1 MATTVTPPSVIKV
14 QVGSQ
19 QSGAVSTINQARS
32 AIKDSSDFF
41 LGTPQEGDVLVYHTS
56 NGNFTLASI
65 SASSKVSRTGDT
77 MTGSLILSG
86 AGTDLKFSSGS
97 SLVGN
102 EANNLIKITANANN
116 DITGVAV
123 QSNDGGVAQ
132 VYSNGRVEIIT
143 DTGAAGALW
152 TFNRNGSLT
161 FPNGTIQ
168 TTAFTGYAT
177 DNTAR
182 TTANSAYTQANTANT
197 VAVSS
202 YAQANAATIIAQ
214 AAYAQANSGAGSAF
228 TQAAFNQA
236 NTANTVAISGYLQA
250 NTATT
255 IGQAAFARAN
265 SEIIGTAAYVQA
277 NTATTIG
284 QSAYVQAN
292 TSNTV
297 AIEAYVQANTATIIG
312 QAAFARANS
321 EIIGTAAY
329 VQANTSNTVAIAAY
343 VQANVATIIGQ
354 AAYVQANTATT
365 IGQAAYI
372 QANTSNTVAIASYVQ
387 ANTATIIGQAAYAAA
402 NTKLPLS
409 GGTIAGSL
417 VIQNNLT
424 VQGNVSYT
432 GNVTSISVTGN
443 TGQFFGYASN
453 GFNALYAGIP
463 TGYFLEPQ
471 ISFQISSNYNG
482 YSGLNMQNINTG
494 ANASSDLFITADNG
508 TVNDGFLDLG
518 FSSSTYAYPGYTLI
532 GKNDGYLF
540 AVGNTTTGGGNMIV
554 GTGLNNDVIFSV
566 GGINTENEIAR
577 FKYNTGLVLK
587 QFPIKFAD
595 NTSQNTAAAPFAVTN
610 ASFTQANTATIIGQA
625 AYVQANTATTIGQAS
640 YTQANTATT
649 IGQAAY
655 VQANTSNTVAIAAY
669 VQANTATIIGQ
680 AAYAAANTKLPLV
693 GGTVT
698 GNLIISTTG
707 YIVIQNTQSSI
718 SNTSGTIT
726 ISGAGGIGVGG
737 SIYVG
742 NRVGFSNSTSVS
754 AAYQVYNQAVNGI
767 DTVFG

>member
-19 QSGAVSTINQARS
+19 QSGAVSTINQART

-56 NGNFTLASI
+56 NGNFTLATI

-86 AGTDLKFSSGS
+86 AGTDIKFTGGS

-102 EANNLIKITANANN
+102 EANNLIKIKANANN
-116 DITGVAV
+116 DITGVSAYEY
-123 QSNDGGVAQ
+123 DGGVVQ
-132 VYSNGRVEIIT
+132 LYSNNRVEIIT
-143 DTGAAGALW
+143 DTSAAGALW

-277 NTATTIG
+277 NT
-284 QSAYVQAN
+284 
-292 TSNTV
+292 SNTV
-297 AIEAYVQANTATIIG
+297 AISAYVQANTATIIG
-312 QAAFARANS
+312 QAAYNRANS

-329 VQANTSNTVAIAAY
+329 VQANT
-343 VQANVATIIGQ
+343 
-354 AAYVQANTATT
+354 ATT
-365 IGQAAYI
+365 IGQAAYG
-372 QANTSNTVAIASYVQ
+372 QANTATLIGQAGYGQ
-387 ANTATIIGQAAYAAA
+387 ANTATIIGQAAYAQVNTTQTFAQSAYDTA
-402 NTKLPLS
+402 NAKFNST
-409 GGTIAGSL
+409 GGTISGNV

-424 VQGNVSYT
+424 VNGNLNILGTATTINTASLTLTDTLIYLGANNYT
-432 GNVTSISVTGN
+432 SDVVDIGIIGNYNDGVNAHTGIFRDPIRKEWI
-443 TGQFFGYASN
+443 FFKGYVPEVQSNNIINIADPSFAYANVYASSFKGN
-453 GFNALYAGIP
+453 LV
-463 TGYFLEPQ
+463 GYVTF
-471 ISFQISSNYNG
+471 
-482 YSGLNMQNINTG
+482 
-494 ANASSDLFITADNG
+494 SD
-508 TVNDGFLDLG
+508 
-518 FSSSTYAYPGYTLI
+518 STTQ
-532 GKNDGYLF
+532 
-540 AVGNTTTGGGNMIV
+540 T
-554 GTGLNNDVIFSV
+554 
-566 GGINTENEIAR
+566 
-577 FKYNTGLVLK
+577 
-587 QFPIKFAD
+587 
-595 NTSQNTAAAPFAVTN
+595 TAASPSVYSIAGYG
-610 ASFTQANTATIIGQA
+610 QANTATIIGQA

-649 IGQAAY
+649 IGQASY

-669 VQANTATIIGQ
+669 VQANTATIISQ

>member
-1 MATTVTPPSVIKV
+1 MAILLNDNLSIQAPKAADSRFGPYANTATALTSIVTANRFQGLVVGITVGG
-14 QVGSQ
+14 QVVEYWFRDGT
-19 QSGAVSTINQARS
+19 A
-32 AIKDSSDFF
+32 DS
-41 LGTPQEGDVLVYHTS
+41 
-56 NGNFTLASI
+56 N
-65 SASSKVSRTGDT
+65 
-77 MTGSLILSG
+77 LIL
-86 AGTDLKFSSGS
+86 K
-97 SLVGN
+97 V
-102 EANNLIKITANANN
+102 
-116 DITGVAV
+116 
-123 QSNDGGVAQ
+123 
-132 VYSNGRVEIIT
+132 
-143 DTGAAGALW
+143 
-152 TFNRNGSLT
+152 
-161 FPNGTIQ
+161 
-168 TTAFTGYAT
+168 
-177 DNTAR
+177 DNT
-182 TTANSAYTQANTANT
+182 ANTANT
-197 VAVSS
+197 L
-202 YAQANAATIIAQ
+202 AQT
-214 AAYAQANSGAGSAF
+214 AF
-228 TQAAFNQA
+228 DKA
-236 NTANTVAISGYLQA
+236 NTANTLAQSGFDRA
-250 NTATT
+250 NTANTLAQT
-255 IGQAAFARAN
+255 AFN
-265 SEIIGTAAYVQA
+265 KA
-277 NTATTIG
+277 NTANTLAQG
-284 QSAYVQAN
+284 AYD
-292 TSNTV
+292 
-297 AIEAYVQANTATIIG
+297 
-312 QAAFARANS
+312 R
-321 EIIGTAAY
+321 
-329 VQANTSNTVAIAAY
+329 
-343 VQANVATIIGQ
+343 
-354 AAYVQANTATT
+354 
-365 IGQAAYI
+365 
-372 QANTSNTVAIASYVQ
+372 
-387 ANTATIIGQAAYAAA
+387 A
-402 NTKLPLS
+402 NTKLSLD

-540 AVGNTTTGGGNMIV
+540 ATGNTTTGGGNMIV

-577 FKYNTGLVLK
+577 FKYNTGLILK

-610 ASFTQANTATIIGQA
+610 ASFTQANTANTLAQSGFDK
-625 AYVQANTATTIGQAS
+625 ANTANTLAQAGFDK
-640 YTQANTATT
+640 ANTA
-649 IGQAAY
+649 
-655 VQANTSNTVAIAAY
+655 NTFAQSGFDK
-669 VQANTATIIGQ
+669 ANTANTLAQGAYDRANVANTI
-680 AAYAAANTKLPLV
+680 AVSAYAAANTKLPLV